1 MEKNEIFFYI
11 FIIFALWFIL
21 IYSLKKIGKK
31 YGLEASFPLLIWKTE
46 KGKNL
51 IDRISKKVDWK
62 YYGNLSIL
70 ICFLAMTATT
80 YLILRNAILSFI
92 IPPATAPSPRLM
104 LGIPGVNPIIP
115 VGYGVTALAIAI
127 IIHEFSHGIL
137 ARYGGLK
144 IKSLGLIF
152 LIFPIGAF
160 VEPDEERLKRVK
172 KIKRSRVFA
181 SGPASNIIVAI
192 ICILLLSF
200 LSMNITAKESG
211 LILNSS
217 AFGMERGSIISEIE
231 GNKISSLKE
240 LKELS
245 LEAGNKYNITVD
257 SSSCEIVFG
266 VYVTN
271 VEKNYP
277 AERYGIAEGSI
288 LYEIN
293 GIKIRN
299 WSDFQIVMNN
309 TTAYQQIEIKYFLNG
324 FINVTLPLENKY
336 NYTRKNEDNGKGF
349 LGISVAGLDDI
360 VIEPEYYKSLLNP
373 LSKNNFNSYMDKFLA
388 FLTFPFAGLSPFPKD
403 FANAFSCP
411 SIFWISYNL
420 IYWVF
425 WLNFALGTFN
435 SLPLLP
441 LDGGYIFK
449 DGISFL
455 FSKSRKA
462 EKISSI
468 TSKSVSI
475 IILFMILSILFI
487 PYLRLIF
494 SSL

>member
-70 ICFLAMTATT
+70 ICFLAMIATT

-92 IPPATAPSPRLM
+92 IPPAMAPSPRLM

-200 LSMNITAKESG
+200 LSMNIIAKEEG
-211 LILNSS
+211 VIINYS
-217 AFGMERGSIISEIE
+217 AFGMERGNIISNID
-231 GNKISSLKE
+231 GRKISSLKDFYE
-240 LKELS
+240 IER
-245 LEAGNKYNITVD
+245 EMIPGNEYLISDKKV
-257 SSSCEIVFG
+257 VFG
-266 VYVTN
+266 AYVTN

-293 GIKIRN
+293 GTKIRN
-299 WSDFQIVMNN
+299 WSDFQMVMND
-309 TTAYQQIEIKYFLNG
+309 TKAYQQIEIKYFLNG
-324 FINVTLPLENKY
+324 FRNVTLPLENKY

-360 VIEPEYYKSLLNP
+360 VIEPEYYKNLLNP

-403 FANAFSCP
+403 LANAFSCS
-411 SIFWISYNL
+411 SIFWVSYNL
-420 IYWVF
+420 IYWIF

-455 FSKSRKA
+455 FSKSRKG

-468 TSKSVSI
+468 ASKSVSI
-475 IILFMILSILFI
+475 IILFMILSIIFI